1 MSSASLAMLFG
12 YNYLRAAQRESNQYN
27 GFKEFFI

>member
-12 YNYLRAAQRESNQYN
+12 YNYLRAAQRESYQDTC
-27 GFKEFFI
+27 FKEFVI